1 MVFGCENFNQDHS
14 EFFRRPGCSRD
25 PGQKQAGA
33 SWATGQNLLLVLS
46 SGESWAQQGLG
57 CAVLW
62 RSPSGALITN
72 RNKNGALLQS
82 LELSLRHDNFSV
94 HAILSGLYPC
104 RTTSPPLSAPQ
115 GERDACNWMALL
127 SVILGHKR
135 GRQVTWWERSSGWAG
150 QPLSTLVSRGSAP
163 ISTWLFGSVTRRNID
178 ERGRGKQ
185 CG

>member
-1 MVFGCENFNQDHS
+1 MKILIRIILNFSVAPDV
-14 EFFRRPGCSRD
+14 PGTLDRSKLGLHGSLDRTSSLFSPPGRAGPSKAWAVPYSGGHPRELYSR
-25 PGQKQAGA
+25 
-33 SWATGQNLLLVLS
+33 TGTRT
-46 SGESWAQQGLG
+46 E
-57 CAVLW
+57 
-62 RSPSGALITN
+62 ALP
-72 RNKNGALLQS
+72 QS

-104 RTTSPPLSAPQ
+104 RTMSPPLSAPQ